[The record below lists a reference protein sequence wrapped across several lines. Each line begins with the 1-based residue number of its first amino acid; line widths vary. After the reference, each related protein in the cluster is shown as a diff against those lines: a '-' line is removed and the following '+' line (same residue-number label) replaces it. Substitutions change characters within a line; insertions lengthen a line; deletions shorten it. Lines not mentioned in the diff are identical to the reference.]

1 MKAYLSLVGALGL
14 GVGLLAGS
22 SVAAQDQANLTA
34 AVHAGSCAEP
44 GESVLALDAFRPG
57 RGQAVGVS
65 GVPIVLES
73 STDDI
78 AGLSGRQLIDSPHI
92 LAVFDGETIVACG
105 AVGGLTDDDDLTI
118 GLSPVD
124 DSGVFGIANIE
135 DIEEADDDDLEIDLY
150 VVQPVG

>member
-1 MKAYLSLVGALGL
+1 MKVYLSLVGALGL

-44 GESVLALDAFRPG
+44 GESVRALDAFRPG

-78 AGLSGRQLIDSPHI
+78 AGLSGRQLIRTSTPS
-92 LAVFDGETIVACG
+92 LEQPSTSAASSSSCG
-105 AVGGLTDDDDLTI
+105 MDMKKPI
-118 GLSPVD
+118 S
-124 DSGVFGIANIE
+124 SH
-135 DIEEADDDDLEIDLY
+135 
-150 VVQPVG
+150 VQKGMVKPG